1 MFNMKRNIM
10 AFVLVLV
17 LVTFFALM
25 QSNRYVADIGFA
37 TKEGREEFERS
48 RPICHGYSMTLSDD
62 TPADG
67 SKIDLCLG
75 WLERK

>member
-1 MFNMKRNIM
+1 MFDLKRNIM

-17 LVTFFALM
+17 PVTFFALM
-25 QSNRYVADIGFA
+25 QFNRYVADIGFA
-37 TKEGREEFERS
+37 TKEGIEEFQRN
-48 RPICHGYSMTLSDD
+48 RPTCHGYSMTLSDD